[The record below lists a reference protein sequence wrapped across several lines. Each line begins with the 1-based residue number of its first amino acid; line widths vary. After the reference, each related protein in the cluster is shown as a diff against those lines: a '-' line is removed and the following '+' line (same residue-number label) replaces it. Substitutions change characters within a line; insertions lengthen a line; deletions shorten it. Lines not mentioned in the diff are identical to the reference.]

1 MTSRNLSLLL
11 LGFTLGLIMPLSTGA
26 QSNET
31 GTSQSPGSSIK
42 LDQALMCE
50 DILENIP
57 QNPTTV
63 FSIERRKAVCFTSFD
78 PVPETTII
86 YHNWF
91 HKDRSSAKIK
101 LTLKP
106 PRWSTFS
113 SIQFREEDI
122 GPWKVEITD
131 SEGRIFQTLRFSIAE

>member
-1 MTSRNLSLLL
+1 MTSRQLSLLF
-11 LGFTLGLIMPLSTGA
+11 LGFTLGLIIPLSTGA
-26 QSNET
+26 QSDEAGAAQT
-31 GTSQSPGSSIK
+31 PGSSIK
-42 LDQALMCE
+42 LAQALMCE
-50 DILENIP
+50 DIIENVP

-78 PVPETTII
+78 PVPDTTVI

-106 PRWSTFS
+106 PRWATFS

-122 GPWKVEITD
+122 GPWRVEITD
-131 SEGRIFQTLRFSIAE
+131 AEGNLFHILRFSIAE

>member
-1 MTSRNLSLLL
+1 MTSRNFSLLL
-11 LGFTLGLIMPLSTGA
+11 LGLTLGLIMPRSSVA
-26 QSNET
+26 QSAET
-31 GTSQSPGSSIK
+31 DVSQTPGSGIK
-42 LDQALMCE
+42 LVQALMCE

-78 PVPETTII
+78 AVAETTII

-91 HKDRSSAKIK
+91 HKDRFSAKIK

-122 GPWKVEITD
+122 GPWRVEITD
-131 SEGRIFQTLRFSIAE
+131 AEGRLFQTLRFSIAE

>member
-1 MTSRNLSLLL
+1 MTLRHLSLLL
-11 LGFTLGLIMPLSTGA
+11 LSLTLGVIMALSSAAQSEEAGGA
-26 QSNET
+26 QP
-31 GTSQSPGSSIK
+31 PGGSIR
-42 LDQALMCE
+42 LVQALMCE
-50 DILENIP
+50 DIIENVP

-78 PVPETTII
+78 PVPDTTVI

-106 PRWSTFS
+106 PRWATFS

-122 GPWKVEITD
+122 GPWRVEITD
-131 SEGRIFQTLRFSIAE
+131 AEGNLLHILRFSIAE

>member
-1 MTSRNLSLLL
+1 MISRNLSLSVFV
-11 LGFTLGLIMPLSTGA
+11 FTFGVIMPLAAGA
-26 QSNET
+26 QSLQM
-31 GTSQSPGSSIK
+31 GAAQSPGSSIK
-42 LDQALMCE
+42 LVQALMCE
-50 DILENIP
+50 DIIESIP
-57 QNPTTV
+57 QNPTSV

-78 PVPETTII
+78 PVSETTVI

-131 SEGRIFQTLRFSIAE
+131 SEGRIFHVLRFSISE